1 MSSML
6 PLSLYVILRRRGGV
20 RFEDFT
26 VDIDDFQQNPA
37 FGGRSVRGGTLD
49 YDATTFNI
57 GGVVSAAEGLQVFAG
72 FNQGFSITQV
82 GRLLVNTLRP
92 SVADARP
99 EPSEVDSYEVGLR
112 SSLRRTQLTV
122 AGFYSTSDLGTSLV
136 ARGIGPPE
144 VIRAPER
151 TYGIEA
157 TVDVQPVD
165 AWRIGGSA
173 SWQEGEQDPDFD
185 GSFTPLP
192 GWRIAPVK
200 IGGYVE
206 HDTLARWRNRLQV
219 TYSGNRDEFPGSTGF
234 GEGRVE
240 DVTLVDF
247 VTTIRFTRGTLNV
260 GIENLANSFYF
271 PPINQAFNDDFNYIA
286 GRGRTV
292 TIDLSVPWLR

>member
-1 MSSML
+1 VTLSSGSRPVTGDDYLRLLAHPSGRRVFRFGHPRKGASSMGVTSTGRSSTTGSAEPNGHEVAPERRANVVDRSDLQRSSWMSSML

-151 TYGIEA
+151 TYGSK
-157 TVDVQPVD
+157 P
-165 AWRIGGSA
+165 
-173 SWQEGEQDPDFD
+173 P
-185 GSFTPLP
+185 
-192 GWRIAPVK
+192 
-200 IGGYVE
+200 
-206 HDTLARWRNRLQV
+206 
-219 TYSGNRDEFPGSTGF
+219 STCSRSTHG
-234 GEGRVE
+234 
-240 DVTLVDF
+240 
-247 VTTIRFTRGTLNV
+247 
-260 GIENLANSFYF
+260 A
-271 PPINQAFNDDFNYIA
+271 
-286 GRGRTV
+286 
-292 TIDLSVPWLR
+292 